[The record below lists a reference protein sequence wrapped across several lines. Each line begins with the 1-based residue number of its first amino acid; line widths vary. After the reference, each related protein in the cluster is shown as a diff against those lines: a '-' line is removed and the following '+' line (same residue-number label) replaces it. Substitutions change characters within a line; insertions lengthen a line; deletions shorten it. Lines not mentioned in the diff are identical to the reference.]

1 MHERFGKRIKERLTK
16 MAARCRKQK
25 RDSLKVTREVG
36 RLLGQNS
43 RAAWLFDIDIRKRD
57 DRGSELV

>member
-1 MHERFGKRIKERLTK
+1 

-25 RDSLKVTREVG
+25 RDSLKVARKVV

-43 RAAWLFDIDIRKRD
+43 RAAGLFDIDIRKRD
-57 DRGSELV
+57 DGGSELVWQKIEAW